1 MRRDPHACPM
11 HEFDAR
17 AHSPHAT
24 ECARGSNPIQRST
37 RGARQ
42 HHAGHGIC
50 SAPSTRRGG
59 GGLDV
64 MSWDRVKVPSIE
76 RCFSGVSYGRAQ
88 GFRVPFDRVASFIHH
103 HPAAAST
110 FETPQLVV
118 YTFNISS
125 TGRCLSSLD
134 AASGWV
140 VNVCN
145 VALSRSSRTWHSL
158 AHRADPAVIDRS
170 QRLFGRVWR
179 PTEGHHGP
187 YRQPIGCPRGALS

>member
-1 MRRDPHACPM
+1 MRPAFKP
-11 HEFDAR
+11 DAAAQR
-17 AHSPHAT
+17 RYLTASFCSWNVLQSITA
-24 ECARGSNPIQRST
+24 ARWI
-37 RGARQ
+37 
-42 HHAGHGIC
+42 
-50 SAPSTRRGG
+50 

-64 MSWDRVKVPSIE
+64 ISCDRVKVSGIE
-76 RCFSGVSYGRAQ
+76 RCFPGVAYNRTQ
-88 GFRVPFDRVASFIHH
+88 GCRVRFDRVASSIHH

-110 FETPQLVV
+110 FETPQLGV

-145 VALSRSSRTWHSL
+145 VALSRSSRTRHSL

-179 PTEGHHGP
+179 PTEGRQGHD
-187 YRQPIGCPRGALS
+187 RQPIGCPRGALS